1 LVEIVFEVDDLAIAY
16 IMQLRGLEDFGV
28 SRAAWNRLLKGF
40 RNEKDKLLLKEFG
53 AKLRQEHEAA
63 EKLRVVV
70 EKNWRRYEKNV
81 LAWLKELTR
90 VDFKEPTV
98 RVCVVPFGAG
108 QTLQK
113 YSFDCDR

>member
-1 LVEIVFEVDDLAIAY
+1 
-16 IMQLRGLEDFGV
+16 M
-28 SRAAWNRLLKGF
+28 
-40 RNEKDKLLLKEFG
+40 LKEFG

-108 QTLQK
+108 QTPFKDIPLIVVGK
-113 YSFDCDR
+113 IRKG